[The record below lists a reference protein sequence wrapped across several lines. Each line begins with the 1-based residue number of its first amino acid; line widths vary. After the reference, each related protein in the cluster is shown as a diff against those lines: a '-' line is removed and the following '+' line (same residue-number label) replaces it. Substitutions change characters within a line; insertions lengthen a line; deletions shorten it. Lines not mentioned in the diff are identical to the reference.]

1 MPELPEVET
10 IKRQLTP
17 NILGKIISDIKILSP
32 KNFVGNKQEVIGK
45 KIISVEWLP
54 QKNK

>member
-45 KIISVEWLP
+45 K
-54 QKNK
+54 